1 MTIPAILLSSF
12 NNEPFHLSLK
22 TKGPTI
28 EEGWTR
34 LAFVFLGTR
43 IIYSGRATHT
53 PGDKDSLGLL
63 TKVDHMIQQLLKLRC
78 RGLLRWQAGKSVT
91 VPSEYLAYRP
101 YVRVG
106 NFLRGISGN
115 HRCASSNPTLV
126 FLVLNYINSLNKYFK
141 KLKNLRKFIRHQ
153 PSCLQWETYL
163 ESYTRSR
170 IISITWVENIILQI
184 KYY

>member
-63 TKVDHMIQQLLKLRC
+63 TKLDHMIQQLLKLRC
-78 RGLLRWQAGKSVT
+78 RGLLRWQACKSVT
-91 VPSEYLAYRP
+91 VQSEYLAYRP
-101 YVRVG
+101 YVKEWATSSQVTIDVQAPTP
-106 NFLRGISGN
+106 FL
-115 HRCASSNPTLV
+115 C
-126 FLVLNYINSLNKYFK
+126 FLSL
-141 KLKNLRKFIRHQ
+141 
-153 PSCLQWETYL
+153 
-163 ESYTRSR
+163 
-170 IISITWVENIILQI
+170 II
-184 KYY
+184 